1 MKNEGKMTFREG
13 LSLNFRAFKI
23 LRQKMPWLFES
34 IFCNAVLTAIIPYIG
49 IYFSARILNE
59 LGGQRRP
66 EVLWKWVLLTVVV
79 TALAGLLKAV
89 AARWQYSRENL
100 SYFART
106 DIYNDKMLRM
116 DFCVLD
122 EQHTHDLYSQ
132 IKQNDNWHCWGLWT
146 MRLDFERII
155 NAIITILS
163 GLALSVSLFTLPV
176 PEGSRYAFL
185 NSPLFILA
193 FLAIMA
199 AVIFLAPL
207 CSTKADGYWV
217 KASEGAKFGNRIFG
231 FFWYSMHTKERMLD
245 MRMYNQQDIC
255 SQCQKHSDTFSSDGP
270 MARYAKG
277 RMGGLMAL
285 SAAISTVFTGFAYLF
300 VCLKAWAGA
309 FGVGSVT
316 QYVGA
321 ITALAKGVSDLMKI
335 AGEIKNNGEFLRTS
349 FEFLDLPDRMYQG
362 SLTTEKRAD
371 RQYEVEFKDVS
382 FKYPGS
388 EDYALRHVS
397 MKFKVGE
404 RLAVVG
410 RNGSGKTTFIKLLCR
425 LYDPTEGQILL
436 NGIDIRKYKYEDY
449 LQVFAVVFQDFQL
462 LAFPLGQNVAA
473 AQDYDRKRAEKCLR
487 MAGFG
492 ERLDSMPEGLDT
504 CLYREFDEKGVEVS
518 GGEAQKIALARALY
532 KDAPFI
538 VLDEPTAA
546 LDPIAEYEVYSHF
559 DELVSDKTA
568 IYISHRLSSCR
579 FCDEI
584 AVFDHGQVVQ
594 QGSHDSLLADE
605 DGQYAK
611 LWHAQAQ
618 YYEKHKD
625 GEPEE
630 L

>member
-321 ITALAKGVSDLMKI
+321 TLGLSPPWQKG
-335 AGEIKNNGEFLRTS
+335 F
-349 FEFLDLPDRMYQG
+349 
-362 SLTTEKRAD
+362 
-371 RQYEVEFKDVS
+371 
-382 FKYPGS
+382 
-388 EDYALRHVS
+388 
-397 MKFKVGE
+397 
-404 RLAVVG
+404 
-410 RNGSGKTTFIKLLCR
+410 
-425 LYDPTEGQILL
+425 PT
-436 NGIDIRKYKYEDY
+436 
-449 LQVFAVVFQDFQL
+449 
-462 LAFPLGQNVAA
+462 
-473 AQDYDRKRAEKCLR
+473 
-487 MAGFG
+487 
-492 ERLDSMPEGLDT
+492 
-504 CLYREFDEKGVEVS
+504 
-518 GGEAQKIALARALY
+518 
-532 KDAPFI
+532 
-538 VLDEPTAA
+538 
-546 LDPIAEYEVYSHF
+546 
-559 DELVSDKTA
+559 
-568 IYISHRLSSCR
+568 
-579 FCDEI
+579 
-584 AVFDHGQVVQ
+584 
-594 QGSHDSLLADE
+594 
-605 DGQYAK
+605 
-611 LWHAQAQ
+611 
-618 YYEKHKD
+618 
-625 GEPEE
+625 
-630 L
+630 

>member
-255 SQCQKHSDTFSSDGP
+255 FS
-270 MARYAKG
+270 
-277 RMGGLMAL
+277 
-285 SAAISTVFTGFAYLF
+285 LF
-300 VCLKAWAGA
+300 
-309 FGVGSVT
+309 
-316 QYVGA
+316 
-321 ITALAKGVSDLMKI
+321 
-335 AGEIKNNGEFLRTS
+335 R
-349 FEFLDLPDRMYQG
+349 
-362 SLTTEKRAD
+362 
-371 RQYEVEFKDVS
+371 
-382 FKYPGS
+382 
-388 EDYALRHVS
+388 
-397 MKFKVGE
+397 
-404 RLAVVG
+404 
-410 RNGSGKTTFIKLLCR
+410 R
-425 LYDPTEGQILL
+425 LYEMSESRTVHKRSASAVTGTPHCFKFHLFSIITKPSELFFQRAMGIFRCINGTIGPCLFYLL
-436 NGIDIRKYKYEDY
+436 H
-449 LQVFAVVFQDFQL
+449 
-462 LAFPLGQNVAA
+462 
-473 AQDYDRKRAEKCLR
+473 
-487 MAGFG
+487 
-492 ERLDSMPEGLDT
+492 
-504 CLYREFDEKGVEVS
+504 
-518 GGEAQKIALARALY
+518 
-532 KDAPFI
+532 FI
-538 VLDEPTAA
+538 P
-546 LDPIAEYEVYSHF
+546 P
-559 DELVSDKTA
+559 
-568 IYISHRLSSCR
+568 RLSSPL
-579 FCDEI
+579 
-584 AVFDHGQVVQ
+584 
-594 QGSHDSLLADE
+594 S
-605 DGQYAK
+605 
-611 LWHAQAQ
+611 
-618 YYEKHKD
+618 
-625 GEPEE
+625 
-630 L
+630 

>member
-321 ITALAKGVSDLMKI
+321 VTALAKGVSDLMKTL
-335 AGEIKNNGEFLRTS
+335 GNLKNNGVFLRTS

-397 MKFKVGE
+397 MKFKIGE

-473 AQDYDRKRAEKCLR
+473 TQNYDRKRAEKCLR

-605 DGQYAK
+605 NGQYAK

-625 GEPEE
+625 GEPED